1 MFVVHLIMVLFLFFK
16 LLSLDIIACC
26 PGGEVKLVNQ

>member
-16 LLSLDIIACC
+16 LLSLGIIACC
-26 PGGEVKLVNQ
+26 PRGEVKLVNQ